1 MAGIVER
8 MEWRPE
14 DLIWPADESSVLK
27 PLPRDLRKA
36 IANIFCPTGP
46 GGGVD
51 PSCSPG
57 GKGQGPVQQPTDL
70 FAKAPKGWAEAV
82 ARGDNPLPQASGE
95 YLDRLHSTSTAE
107 PEPSL
112 HHVPIG
118 EMVSQQADLIEEPV
132 VREYAAYGQIPP
144 VAVTK
149 FEGKYLIDDGNHRV
163 LAAALLGHKSIQAFV
178 SDLDA
183 LVGNYRPDQPRDPK
197 GRFAHTGGGRVALPI
212 GISKGQRS
220 QLTPE
225 ERAQWNKTWHEHDK
239 AKKAAKAE
247 KDPAKALHHTLREV
261 ALLAKLK
268 DIRAAAD
275 ARFKGGGTA
284 EKKHGDGEKK
294 GNQGQKG
301 WQKQEEEIRLDRKF
315 KELDHAAEAQKM
327 VSALEKLAGP
337 GRREDLIHLQFLRK
351 EMSHLSKTD
360 FDAVMEHAR
369 RAGQISLSGAEGR
382 FGLQASDK
390 KAAIHEKDPVT
401 GLDSMLLYAS
411 LRGGARGAE
420 AGGGAG
426 VLTKTESVKVSHA
439 DSEIK
444 ISSKFGEIKKQA
456 ASDPK
461 TAKENA
467 KEFLDDVER
476 MKGAS
481 FLRGLALDHGV
492 QLGVNPGGKGLDSAS
507 TTEIKRRLLEKV
519 FGDVAGAKPGLTRQ
533 EVTDRIRAAGAKAA
547 TDPSTF
553 HMQDEALRIMG
564 EHGREVGD
572 VMKHGM
578 TNAEKMHELE
588 IEGIKFQWPGNHP
601 DAQRNA
607 AQSIADLMSE
617 ASGAVPD
624 KLWNANKSVVFST
637 QRNKD
642 DDYWAQEY
650 GIPGFRAGATG
661 GDGHVV
667 AYNTERWAMTYN
679 TFAHEAGHNLAKQEW
694 GQTSPPAHT
703 DYGKAQKIEKPVSKY
718 GSKSPAE
725 DFAEASKQYSNI
737 FTRTKFKNSF
747 PLKYAALRNLL
758 GEPPEPTS

>member
-1 MAGIVER
+1 
-8 MEWRPE
+8 
-14 DLIWPADESSVLK
+14 
-27 PLPRDLRKA
+27 
-36 IANIFCPTGP
+36 
-46 GGGVD
+46 
-51 PSCSPG
+51 
-57 GKGQGPVQQPTDL
+57 
-70 FAKAPKGWAEAV
+70 
-82 ARGDNPLPQASGE
+82 
-95 YLDRLHSTSTAE
+95 
-107 PEPSL
+107 
-112 HHVPIG
+112 
-118 EMVSQQADLIEEPV
+118 
-132 VREYAAYGQIPP
+132 
-144 VAVTK
+144 
-149 FEGKYLIDDGNHRV
+149 
-163 LAAALLGHKSIQAFV
+163 
-178 SDLDA
+178 
-183 LVGNYRPDQPRDPK
+183 
-197 GRFAHTGGGRVALPI
+197 
-212 GISKGQRS
+212 
-220 QLTPE
+220 
-225 ERAQWNKTWHEHDK
+225 
-239 AKKAAKAE
+239 
-247 KDPAKALHHTLREV
+247 
-261 ALLAKLK
+261 
-268 DIRAAAD
+268 
-275 ARFKGGGTA
+275 
-284 EKKHGDGEKK
+284 
-294 GNQGQKG
+294 
-301 WQKQEEEIRLDRKF
+301 
-315 KELDHAAEAQKM
+315 
-327 VSALEKLAGP
+327 
-337 GRREDLIHLQFLRK
+337 
-351 EMSHLSKTD
+351 
-360 FDAVMEHAR
+360 MEHAR

-411 LRGGARGAE
+411 LRGGAKG
-420 AGGGAG
+420 AGGG
-426 VLTKTESVKVSHA
+426 
-439 DSEIK
+439 
-444 ISSKFGEIKKQA
+444 
-456 ASDPK
+456 
-461 TAKENA
+461 TA
-467 KEFLDDVER
+467 
-476 MKGAS
+476 
-481 FLRGLALDHGV
+481 
-492 QLGVNPGGKGLDSAS
+492 
-507 TTEIKRRLLEKV
+507 
-519 FGDVAGAKPGLTRQ
+519 GLTRQ

-547 TDPSTF
+547 TDPYPF